1 MEININ
7 KKDLKKASRKFR
19 QLASR
24 VLNAHYSEVNS
35 IIKMFVEYI
44 DSTPVIYEY
53 IQDVF
58 VEYPNLEDEIK
69 QVSESYGRLILT
81 TGKTPEQEVS
91 SVYQI
96 LKYISENL
104 STNTTFLGWGY
115 TSSRAYQD
123 MVKEFGNR
131 VVMPFVDQVNVYLSD
146 IATDMGYDE
155 ERKYMIH
162 VSGGQAQVNISKDN
176 STINANQNV
185 QINQSKVDDLI
196 SDLKSNIEKE
206 LVDNEPIK
214 DVLLSQL
221 ALIESQQT
229 ESEPQKNVL
238 KTAFETMQ
246 SLLKTAPLAVTAVE
260 SCNRLYELMS
270 PLFN

>member
-1 MEININ
+1 
-7 KKDLKKASRKFR
+7 
-19 QLASR
+19 
-24 VLNAHYSEVNS
+24 
-35 IIKMFVEYI
+35 
-44 DSTPVIYEY
+44 
-53 IQDVF
+53 
-58 VEYPNLEDEIK
+58 
-69 QVSESYGRLILT
+69 
-81 TGKTPEQEVS
+81 
-91 SVYQI
+91 
-96 LKYISENL
+96 
-104 STNTTFLGWGY
+104 
-115 TSSRAYQD
+115 

-162 VSGGQAQVNISKDN
+162 VSGGQAQVNISNDN

-229 ESEPQKNVL
+229 ESEPQKC
-238 KTAFETMQ
+238 FEDGI
-246 SLLKTAPLAVTAVE
+246 
-260 SCNRLYELMS
+260 
-270 PLFN
+270 